1 MAKQD
6 EQRLMVKIATL
17 YYLEGMKQS
26 DIAQLLKLSQS
37 FVSRILN
44 RSVKEGVVKISVV
57 PPANVFPELEKAIE
71 QAYQLPQAIVVDV
84 PEQASALQIKQSIGS
99 AAAHYLE
106 TRLRADELIGISS
119 WSGTIRAMVDAL
131 HPLTAPCRGV
141 IQLLGGV
148 GTNGNV
154 QATILTQNL
163 AALLNCPAWLLPS
176 QSIEHSVHDRQRLS
190 VNPDVAVVLEKFE
203 QVDLAIVGIGDLEP
217 SALLRN
223 SGNYYD
229 EEMLRTLAQRGAVGD
244 ICLHYFDAEGKPV
257 LSAAEDPVIGMEL
270 AQVKK
275 CPQVV
280 ALAGGKEKAQAIR
293 GALRGG
299 YVNVL
304 IVDYPTA
311 RLLLEG

>member
-17 YYLEGMKQS
+17 YYSEGMKQS
-26 DIAQLLKLSQS
+26 DIAQMLKLSQS
-37 FVSRILN
+37 FVSRILS

-57 PPANVFPELEKAIE
+57 PPANIFPALEKAIE
-71 QAYQLPQAIVVDV
+71 QTYGLPQAIVVDV
-84 PEQASALQIKQSIGS
+84 PENASSSQIKQAIGS

-131 HPLTAPCRGV
+131 HPFNAACKGV

-148 GTNGNV
+148 GANGNV

-163 AALLNCPAWLLPS
+163 AALLNCPSWLLPS
-176 QSIEHSVHDRQRLS
+176 QSIEHSVQDRQRLAA
-190 VNPDVAVVLEKFE
+190 NPDVAEVLEKFD

-244 ICLHYFDAEGKPV
+244 ICLHYFDAQGEPV
-257 LSAAEDPVIGMEL
+257 LSPEEDPVIGMEL
-270 AQVKK
+270 AQVRN

-280 ALAGGKEKAQAIR
+280 ALAGGKEKAHAIR

-311 RLLLEG
+311 RLLVE

>member
-17 YYLEGMKQS
+17 YYSEGMKQS
-26 DIAQLLKLSQS
+26 DIAQMLKLSQS

-57 PPANVFPELEKAIE
+57 PPANIFPALEKAIE
-71 QAYQLPQAIVVDV
+71 QTYGLPQAIVVDV
-84 PEQASALQIKQSIGS
+84 PENASSSQIKQAIGS

-106 TRLRADELIGISS
+106 TRLRADGLIGISS

-131 HPLTAPCRGV
+131 HPFNAACKGV

-148 GTNGNV
+148 GANGNV

-163 AALLNCPAWLLPS
+163 AALLNCPSWLLPS
-176 QSIEHSVHDRQRLS
+176 QSIEHSVQDRQRLAA
-190 VNPDVAVVLEKFE
+190 NPDVAEVLEKFD

-244 ICLHYFDAEGKPV
+244 ICLHYFDAQGEPV
-257 LSAAEDPVIGMEL
+257 LSPEEDPVIGMEL
-270 AQVKK
+270 AQVRN

-280 ALAGGKEKAQAIR
+280 ALAGGKEKAHAIR

-311 RLLLEG
+311 RLLVE